1 MRKECPMARRGL
13 SSTLYR
19 LARMSRDI
27 EVVSSGNPKRI
38 ARRVKNKWLGRRMGR
53 IWKWP

>member
-1 MRKECPMARRGL
+1 MAKSSLSSLFYKMARV
-13 SSTLYR
+13 
-19 LARMSRDI
+19 SRDI

-38 ARRVKNKWLGRRMGR
+38 ARRAKNKWLGRRIGK

>member
-1 MRKECPMARRGL
+1 MARRGL
-13 SSTLYR
+13 SSTLYK
-19 LARMSRDI
+19 LARISRDI
-27 EVVSSGNPKRI
+27 EVVSSGNPRRI